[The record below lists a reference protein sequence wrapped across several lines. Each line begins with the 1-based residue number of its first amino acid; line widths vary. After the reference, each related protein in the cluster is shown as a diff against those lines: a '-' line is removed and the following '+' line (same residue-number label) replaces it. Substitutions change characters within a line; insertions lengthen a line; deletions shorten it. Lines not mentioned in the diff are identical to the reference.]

1 MKLRLSRQQLLRP
14 LQIVAG
20 VVDKR
25 HTMPILSHILVSV
38 QNERMFL
45 TATDLEIELIA
56 ETEIMECQQPQ
67 EFTFPAK
74 KVFDICR
81 SLGENAEIELNLD
94 GNKLTLKSG
103 RSRFSLSTFT
113 TEEFP
118 RLSSIKPQYEFEL
131 PSSELRILLDRSAF
145 AMAQQDVRYYLNGLL
160 FDIAEKHFQVVA
172 TDGHRLALSKA
183 AESLQIPQATHII
196 VPRKGVAEL
205 LRLLGPEQDS
215 GVKVGI
221 SINHLRVI
229 TPEFTF
235 TTKLIDGKFPD
246 YNKVI
251 PKNHPH
257 HAIIEKNLLKQTL
270 QRVSVLSNE
279 KYHSIRMYIQNG
291 LMRLV
296 ANNPEQE
303 EAEDEI
309 EIHYNGPSVEIGF
322 NVSYLLD
329 VLNVLPEGSLKMA
342 FANESTSVLL
352 QHTDDTSSIYVIM
365 PMRL

>member
-1 MKLRLSRQQLLRP
+1 MKLRLSRQQLLKP

-38 QNERMFL
+38 QDNRLYL

-56 ETEIMECQQPQ
+56 ETEILECSEHK

-74 KVFDICR
+74 KVFDICK

-103 RSRFSLSTFT
+103 RSRFTLSTFT
-113 TEEFP
+113 TDDFP
-118 RLSSIKPQYEFEL
+118 RLSSIKPQYEFAL
-131 PSSELRILLDRSAF
+131 PGNELRSLLEKTAF

-160 FDIAEKHFQVVA
+160 FDLAEQHFRLVA

-183 AESLQIPQATHII
+183 VENFQIQQATHII
-196 VPRKGVAEL
+196 VPRKGIAEL
-205 LRLLGPEQDS
+205 LRLLGTEQES
-215 GVKVGI
+215 EVKVGL
-221 SINHLRVI
+221 SSNHLRIVC
-229 TPEFTF
+229 PDFTF

-246 YNKVI
+246 YHKVI
-251 PKNHPH
+251 PKNHPNH
-257 HAIIEKNLLKQTL
+257 VLVDKNILKQTL

-279 KYHSIRMYIQNG
+279 KYHSIRMYIQNN

-303 EAEDEI
+303 EAEDEL
-309 EIHYNGPSVEIGF
+309 EIQYAGPAVEIGF

-329 VLNVLPEGSLKMA
+329 VLTVLPEGMIRIS
-342 FANESTSVLL
+342 FANESTSVLIE
-352 QHTDDTSSIYVIM
+352 HTNEQTCLYVIM